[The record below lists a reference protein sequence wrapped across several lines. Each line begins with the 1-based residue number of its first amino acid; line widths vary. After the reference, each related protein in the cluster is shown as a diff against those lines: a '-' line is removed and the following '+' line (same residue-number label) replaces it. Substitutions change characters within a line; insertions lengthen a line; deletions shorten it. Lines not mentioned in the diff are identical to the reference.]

1 MDPNKKMNTR
11 KITITAV
18 AIIAIAL
25 LPFVWII
32 QLLIFAPP
40 LALAFFLTR
49 ETDPV
54 DGPVP
59 ASTNYVP
66 KPICFDRLRDVSKL
80 HGCNTRNVNYR
91 WSVFRETLES
101 VQHAAPGAGPVRAL
115 DFGAGSLRD
124 TYELSRLGFRV
135 TALDLDEASMREG
148 FSYYDWATT
157 CQPPELASVSLD
169 DLLPFAR
176 YNVITAFDVIEHLM
190 NPQVVLQALHRKLAK
205 NGVLLVTVPNRL
217 SLWERV
223 RQSTFQR
230 HRRENR
236 LDLVSGIPHVQFRT
250 PAEWAAYFSEQ
261 GFAIRRHEMGI
272 GFLVNDVWT
281 GFYSIL
287 SHVFVEPALNPILAR
302 TVGRRLPV
310 NVLQVVFCPR
320 WLMRRVHQLDVLLK
334 PVFRHRWGWNLF
346 VLERAATANKST

>member
-1 MDPNKKMNTR
+1 MNKR
-11 KITITAV
+11 KIIITILAV
-18 AIIAIAL
+18 VAIAL

-32 QLLIFAPP
+32 QLLIFAPALV
-40 LALAFFLTR
+40 LACFLAR
-49 ETDPV
+49 EADSTDA
-54 DGPVP
+54 PVP
-59 ASTNYVP
+59 VSTNYVP
-66 KPICFDRLRDVSKL
+66 GPLCFDRLRDVSKL

-91 WSVFRETLES
+91 WSVFQETLGTVEQGARS
-101 VQHAAPGAGPVRAL
+101 AGPVRAL

-148 FSYYDWATT
+148 FRYYDWTTT
-157 CQPPELASVSLD
+157 CCPPELAPVSLAA
-169 DLLPFAR
+169 LPPSER

-190 NPQVVLQALHRKLAK
+190 KPEIVLQALGGKLAK
-205 NGVLLVTVPNRL
+205 DGVLLVTVPNRL
-217 SLWERV
+217 TLWERV